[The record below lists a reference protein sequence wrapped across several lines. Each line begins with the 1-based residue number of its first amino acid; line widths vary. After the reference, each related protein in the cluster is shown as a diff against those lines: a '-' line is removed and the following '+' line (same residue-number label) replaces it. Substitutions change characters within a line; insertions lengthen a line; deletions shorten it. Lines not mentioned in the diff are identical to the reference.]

1 MKASTLNTLLVSKNI
16 FNKTKAL
23 VNNGD
28 KHSCTAGI
36 ILLQD
41 FIELVILAVLNELD
55 IKETNNIESK
65 SFDELLGELKKH
77 KVPVIKSGTIKALNK
92 QRVIA
97 KHYGQLTEPASV
109 VNYFSTAIT
118 FTDTI
123 LKHVLNMTLDE
134 ILVIDVLYDGA
145 PKEFIKIAIE
155 LAEKGSYL
163 DALENLRRSFYI
175 AYEYNYSIYGF
186 RDYDN
191 DKPIL
196 GLMYMALGGLKAPQ
210 YCKNKQWISQSVKTP
225 LDYIQ
230 VDYERLKGDCIEWG
244 ISTASVNNFCR
255 LTPRVIQTENEH
267 WHLDYTTSY
276 AANEVNRENFNFC
289 LDILLE
295 FLLKKQEFES
305 SHKWPK
311 TEKSIP
317 APPIYVGKPV
327 YQSPLTSSQILG
339 YVPADYFYAVERVV
353 TGFNKNERFLYVR
366 LYPQDQA
373 SLGSNHMLGY
383 LIIE

>member
-16 FNKTKAL
+16 FNKTKTL

-41 FIELVILAVLNELD
+41 FIELVILAILNELD
-55 IKETNNIESK
+55 THETKNIESK

-77 KVPVIKSGTIKALNK
+77 KIPLIKSGTIKALNK

-109 VNYFSTAIT
+109 INYFSTAVI

-134 ILVIDVLYDGA
+134 ILVIDVLHDGA
-145 PKEFIKIAIE
+145 PKEFIKTAIE
-155 LAEKGSYL
+155 HANNGHYL
-163 DALENLRRSFYI
+163 EALESLRRSFYI
-175 AYEYNYSIYGF
+175 AYEYNYSIYSF
-186 RDYDN
+186 KEYDYN
-191 DKPIL
+191 NPSL
-196 GLMYMALGGLKAPQ
+196 SFMLFSLGGSKAPVH
-210 YCKNKQWISQSVKTP
+210 CKNKQWISQSVKTP

-230 VDYERLKGDCIEWG
+230 VDQERLKDDCIEWG
-244 ISTASVNNFCR
+244 ISTASVSNFCR
-255 LTPRVIQTENEH
+255 LTPRVVQTEPNI
-267 WHLDYTTSY
+267 WHIDYTTSY
-276 AANEVNRENFNFC
+276 AANEINRENFNFC
-289 LDILLE
+289 IDILLE
-295 FLLKKQEFES
+295 FLLKKQEFDS

-317 APPIYVGKPV
+317 APPIYVDKPV
-327 YQSPLTSSQILG
+327 YQSASTSSQILG
-339 YVPADYFYAVERVV
+339 YVPAGYYYTVERVI
-353 TGFNKNERFLYVR
+353 TGFNPNEKFLYVH
-366 LYPQDQA
+366 LYPQGQIA
-373 SLGSNHMLGY
+373 LGQNHITGY
-383 LIIE
+383 LLYE